1 MEKTKQMTI
10 NQKPVRVIYNFAK
23 DNKSYILYEFIGTEE
38 EPKIAT
44 SDTFENMLDEI
55 SYSQLTE
62 TIAIEDFF
70 EYVADKIKH
79 DGHDNF
85 QTAFNH
91 GIYNFVENL
100 VSYYLNKPISN
111 FNTLDKTI
119 VTNLTKQIL
128 EEGYNN

>member
-1 MEKTKQMTI
+1 MKKPKQMTI
-10 NQKPVRVIYNFAK
+10 NKKPVRVIYNFAK
-23 DNKSYILYEFIGTEE
+23 DDKSYILYEFVGTEE

-44 SDTFENMLDEI
+44 SEAFENMLDEL

-62 TIAIEDFF
+62 TISLEDFF

-79 DGHDNF
+79 EGQDTF

-91 GIYNFVENL
+91 GIYSFVENL

-111 FNTLDKTI
+111 FNNLDKTI
-119 VTNLTKQIL
+119 ITNLTKQIV
-128 EEGYNN
+128 EED